1 MGGATTR
8 GGRWDGQRRQKRGE
22 VVWSAARCNAQH
34 FCFVRVTVDVG
45 QKKCCHWDSNP
56 GDLRQQLLRLPPLV
70 HPAD

>member
-1 MGGATTR
+1 
-8 GGRWDGQRRQKRGE
+8 
-22 VVWSAARCNAQH
+22 
-34 FCFVRVTVDVG
+34 VG